1 MTMSPGWLCARCPR
15 TAGFSGALASRGGRV
30 KTACSVN
37 ARSKSHPDN
46 MVTGLRKKGKIG
58 NEDVLWA

>member
-1 MTMSPGWLCARCPR
+1 MTMLSGWLCARCPR
-15 TAGFSGALASRGGRV
+15 TAGLSGALATWGGRV

-46 MVTGLRKKGKIG
+46 VVIGVRKKGELG
-58 NEDVLWA
+58 